1 MRLSEA
7 ALRGSAHVASR
18 RGGRLVGMR
27 LVLPLAVLV
36 LAVSCG
42 WAVAYLGVSLSS
54 DSTAGRRGWTRSA
67 RWFAGAGPLTV
78 GCQYYYRSGCGGEMD
93 TSFTGCVGVATPGI
107 SYTP

>member
-1 MRLSEA
+1 MQLSEA

-42 WAVAYLGVSLSS
+42 WFVA
-54 DSTAGRRGWTRSA
+54 
-67 RWFAGAGPLTV
+67 
-78 GCQYYYRSGCGGEMD
+78 Q
-93 TSFTGCVGVATPGI
+93 
-107 SYTP
+107 